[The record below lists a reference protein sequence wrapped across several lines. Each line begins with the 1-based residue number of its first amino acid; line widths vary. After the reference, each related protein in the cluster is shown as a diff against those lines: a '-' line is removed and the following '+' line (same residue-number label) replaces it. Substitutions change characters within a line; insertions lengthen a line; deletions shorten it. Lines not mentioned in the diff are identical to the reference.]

1 MVGGG
6 LNIGGVSL
14 PDRARSHSH
23 FFSRPQGILLMVLT
37 DKQRQFVDAKARGAS
52 NKEAAEAAG
61 CKASTASAAGSR
73 WANDPKISS
82 AILARRSELSV
93 KPEKSRKPKAGAG
106 DQAPEQDE
114 AGGEYLDCL
123 PTTEDPLAW
132 LLALMNEPRAKIFDR
147 RNAAQTAV
155 PYVHGKKGDA
165 GKKEI
170 KADAAKEA
178 GKGKYAA
185 GKPPLTVVKR

>member
-1 MVGGG
+1 
-6 LNIGGVSL
+6 
-14 PDRARSHSH
+14 
-23 FFSRPQGILLMVLT
+23 MVLT

-73 WANDPKISS
+73 WANDPKIAS
-82 AILARRSELSV
+82 AILARRAELSV
-93 KPEKSRKPKAGAG
+93 NPEKSRKRREQPS
-106 DQAPEQDE
+106 DQAPETEE
-114 AGGEYLDCL
+114 AGGEFLDCL
-123 PTTEDPLAW
+123 PTTEDPLVW
-132 LLALMNEPRAKIFDR
+132 LLALMNEPRAKVFDR

-165 GKKEI
+165 GKKEL
-170 KADAAKEA
+170 KEQAAKEA

-185 GKPPLTVVKR
+185 GKPPLTVVRK

>member
-1 MVGGG
+1 
-6 LNIGGVSL
+6 
-14 PDRARSHSH
+14 
-23 FFSRPQGILLMVLT
+23 
-37 DKQRQFVDAKARGAS
+37 
-52 NKEAAEAAG
+52 
-61 CKASTASAAGSR
+61 
-73 WANDPKISS
+73 
-82 AILARRSELSV
+82 LSV
-93 KPEKSRKPKAGAG
+93 KPEKQRKQKPSAD

-123 PTTEDPLAW
+123 PNTEDPLAW

-165 GKKEI
+165 GKKEER
-170 KADAAKEA
+170 AQAAKEA
-178 GKGKYAA
+178 GKGKYSA